1 MTTYNKDLSAN
12 RFNEITYMIENAGRA
27 ANYSRASRD
36 AVMAYLPAGER
47 RAYESMSAAMDR
59 RDAASSDSRGT
70 Y

>member
-1 MTTYNKDLSAN
+1 MTIDKDLSAN
-12 RFNEITYMIENAGRA
+12 RFDAITYMIENAGRA
-27 ANYSRASRD
+27 ANYSRASRE
-36 AVMAYLPAGER
+36 AVMASLPAGDR